1 MYKKL
6 LIFFLLSLQFLVVLG
21 CSDRNSPE
29 YAVNEII
36 KYYNNGDAVSFWNM
50 VVPEERYAVSS
61 NMAANIDNYDL
72 FSIMSYALKKD
83 NISPDNLSSEEYLYG
98 SFKII
103 LGDKDMEFV
112 SIEEIDDTTY
122 SANVKLGE
130 KYAVIPLKLVDGK
143 WYLKIRKSIKAHFG

>member
-6 LIFFLLSLQFLVVLG
+6 LVFFLLSLQFLVVLG
-21 CSDRNSPE
+21 CSDRNSPG

-112 SIEEIDDTTY
+112 SIDEIDDTTY

-143 WYLKIRKSIKAHFG
+143 WYMKIIK

>member
-61 NMAANIDNYDL
+61 NMAANIENYDL

-143 WYLKIRKSIKAHFG
+143 WYMKIKK

>member
-1 MYKKL
+1 MNVYKKIFL
-6 LIFFLLSLQFLVVLG
+6 SFPLIILFLVFSG
-21 CSDRNSPE
+21 CSNKNSPE

-36 KYYNNGDAVSFWNM
+36 KYYNNGDVLSFWNM
-50 VVPEERYAVSS
+50 VVPEEKYAVSS

-72 FSIMSYALKKD
+72 FSIMAYALNKD
-83 NISPDNLSSEEYLYG
+83 NITPDNLSSEEYLYG

-112 SIEEIDDTTY
+112 SLEKIDDTTY
-122 SANVKLGE
+122 YGSVKLGE

-143 WYLKIRKSIKAHFG
+143 WYMKIKE

>member
-72 FSIMSYALKKD
+72 FSIMAYALNKD

-143 WYLKIRKSIKAHFG
+143 WYMKIRK

>member
-130 KYAVIPLKLVDGK
+130 KYAVIPLKLVDGR
-143 WYLKIRKSIKAHFG
+143 WYMKIKE

>member
-130 KYAVIPLKLVDGK
+130 KYAVIPLKLVDSK
-143 WYLKIRKSIKAHFG
+143 WYMKIKE

>member
-36 KYYNNGDAVSFWNM
+36 KYYNNGAAVSFWNM

-143 WYLKIRKSIKAHFG
+143 WYMKIRK

>member
-36 KYYNNGDAVSFWNM
+36 KYYNNGDTVSFWNM

-72 FSIMSYALKKD
+72 FSIMSYALNKD
-83 NISPDNLSSEEYLYG
+83 NITPDNLSSEEYLYG

-130 KYAVIPLKLVDGK
+130 KYAVIPLKLVDGR
-143 WYLKIRKSIKAHFG
+143 WYMKIKE

>member
-1 MYKKL
+1 MNVYKKIFL
-6 LIFFLLSLQFLVVLG
+6 SFHLIILFLVFSG
-21 CSDRNSPE
+21 CSNKNSPE

-36 KYYNNGDAVSFWNM
+36 KYYNNGDVLSFWNM
-50 VVPEERYAVSS
+50 VVPEEKYAVSS

-72 FSIMSYALKKD
+72 FSIMAYALNKD
-83 NISPDNLSSEEYLYG
+83 NITPDNLSSEEYLYG

-112 SIEEIDDTTY
+112 SLEKIDDTTY
-122 SANVKLGE
+122 YGSVKLGE

-143 WYLKIRKSIKAHFG
+143 WYMKIKE

>member
-36 KYYNNGDAVSFWNM
+36 KYYNNGDALSFWNM

-72 FSIMSYALKKD
+72 FSIMAYALKKD

-143 WYLKIRKSIKAHFG
+143 WYMKIRK

>member
-36 KYYNNGDAVSFWNM
+36 KYYNNGDALSFWNM

-61 NMAANIDNYDL
+61 NMAANIDN
-72 FSIMSYALKKD
+72 
-83 NISPDNLSSEEYLYG
+83 
-98 SFKII
+98 
-103 LGDKDMEFV
+103 
-112 SIEEIDDTTY
+112 
-122 SANVKLGE
+122 
-130 KYAVIPLKLVDGK
+130 
-143 WYLKIRKSIKAHFG
+143 

>member
-61 NMAANIDNYDL
+61 NMAANIENYDL

-83 NISPDNLSSEEYLYG
+83 NISSDNLSSEEYLYG

-130 KYAVIPLKLVDGK
+130 KYAVIPLKLVDGR
-143 WYLKIRKSIKAHFG
+143 WYMKIKE

>member
-143 WYLKIRKSIKAHFG
+143 WYMKIKK

>member
-143 WYLKIRKSIKAHFG
+143 WYMKIRK

>member
-6 LIFFLLSLQFLVVLG
+6 LVFFLLSLQFLVVLG

-143 WYLKIRKSIKAHFG
+143 WYMKIRK